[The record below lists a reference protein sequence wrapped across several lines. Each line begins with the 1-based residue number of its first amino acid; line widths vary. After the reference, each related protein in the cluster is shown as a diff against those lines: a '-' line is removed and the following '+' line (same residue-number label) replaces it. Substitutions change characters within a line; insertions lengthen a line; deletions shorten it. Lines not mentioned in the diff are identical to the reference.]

1 MYKLLPIL
9 LFAYSLALTTD
20 DIYDNS
26 WALIIGIDKYQNVQS
41 LDYAVND
48 AKDIQNMLVGKF
60 QFPKDNIR
68 LLINEE
74 ATRASILQ
82 EFSNITKKA
91 GTNDRVLIFFAGHGK
106 TEDLPAGGEIGYLLP
121 VDANDDLYL
130 SSINMDEIK
139 TLSLRSEAKH
149 ILYLIDACYGGI
161 ISVGA
166 RNAGNFMMWGEYDYE
181 TTQDYFEKTTKTNF
195 FQKITQDKSRQII
208 TAGGRDEIAQ
218 EKAEWGH
225 SAFTKNLLSGLRDSK
240 ADINTDGYITSQE
253 LGSYLKKK
261 VTIDTNKKQT
271 PKIRDLSSD
280 EGEFV
285 FILPEANNA
294 TKTNAALAED
304 NNSRDEQLDL
314 ILSKLNEL
322 ESQKNLDT
330 PVKKQNNN
338 IENVGM
344 SGPYWQRE
352 FGAGFMSTS
361 TNTTLE
367 LYNIINDHL
376 EISLQY
382 EHFID
387 KISSS
392 LSGTH
397 SNQMH
402 VGQLS
407 LIYSYVFKER
417 YRFLLG
423 GGLGYAQVLWADSSH
438 DFNYF
443 KTSAIGGL
451 GMKFIKI
458 TKPISTQIGCKL
470 LFELS
475 DQPHLDENGK
485 AIFDKKIEIEPKIIF
500 LISFPK

>member
-9 LFAYSLALTTD
+9 LFAYGLAITTD

-74 ATRASILQ
+74 ATQASILQ

-139 TLSLRSEAKH
+139 TLSLRAEAKH

-181 TTQDYFEKTTKTNF
+181 TTQDYYEKTTKTNF

-285 FILPEANNA
+285 FVLSEDTAVIQDKTADKEETLSDKANSSYLSKKHSITMKGTKRPEVFGLHALIL
-294 TKTNAALAED
+294 ED
-304 NNSRDEQLDL
+304 NNMGISFFSQLSSDWTAS
-314 ILSKLNEL
+314 IGFVSKKI
-322 ESQKNLDT
+322 SK
-330 PVKKQNNN
+330 
-338 IENVGM
+338 
-344 SGPYWQRE
+344 
-352 FGAGFMSTS
+352 
-361 TNTTLE
+361 
-367 LYNIINDHL
+367 II
-376 EISLQY
+376 
-382 EHFID
+382 
-387 KISSS
+387 KIKHPHHRSKSSS
-392 LSGTH
+392 L
-397 SNQMH
+397 
-402 VGQLS
+402 
-407 LIYSYVFKER
+407 
-417 YRFLLG
+417 
-423 GGLGYAQVLWADSSH
+423 
-438 DFNYF
+438 
-443 KTSAIGGL
+443 
-451 GMKFIKI
+451 
-458 TKPISTQIGCKL
+458 ISV
-470 LFELS
+470 S
-475 DQPHLDENGK
+475 
-485 AIFDKKIEIEPKIIF
+485 
-500 LISFPK
+500 ISFQWY